1 MPEETFS
8 SAKATVKVSLV
19 FLRRF
24 TEADETEWEA
34 AWEDAHTDHDAT
46 FDDKRNALCAQLGR
60 QIVTG
65 GSVTVARIV
74 DELAVL
80 GVERVQ
86 PAWSAGMPPAY
97 PRGIGQTGISGS
109 RWRGKTTNANRATQ
123 LKRDYAAAFDS
134 EPAIRSKALLGE
146 LRASLRS
153 IDETHNAALWGVVR
167 EAFDYPVFVAA
178 PQAVGITSTGETGED
193 VPDELPTVLD
203 AYRAFETWVK
213 AGASPEETPDFRL
226 SSAV

>member
-1 MPEETFS
+1 
-8 SAKATVKVSLV
+8 
-19 FLRRF
+19 
-24 TEADETEWEA
+24 
-34 AWEDAHTDHDAT
+34 
-46 FDDKRNALCAQLGR
+46 
-60 QIVTG
+60 
-65 GSVTVARIV
+65 
-74 DELAVL
+74 
-80 GVERVQ
+80 
-86 PAWSAGMPPAY
+86 MPPAY

-123 LKRDYAAAFDS
+123 LKRDYAAAFGS